1 MASGFVMNPLASRFP
16 DLDTALPLISLT
28 QLPTRLCAATK
39 FAAQLN
45 LDNVLIKRDD
55 LSAEPYGG
63 NKIRKLD
70 YLIADAVNKRCDS
83 IVTFGAVGSNH
94 ALATAIYA
102 RQQGLH
108 CYAVLTDQ
116 PLTPY
121 VAPTL
126 RYHANLGTV
135 LVHADGYYESIR
147 AAEEIEASHPSGSES
162 VYRIPWGG
170 SSWLGVAA
178 FINAALELS
187 TQLGDADAPERIYVA
202 CGTMG
207 TAVGLAMGLRVAKW
221 PTRVIAVQVVPQP
234 VTSISNFENLFAA
247 TNRELHNRDCRFP
260 IFENP
265 MSNVDLRTEFLG
277 DGYAMSTPEC
287 DDAVKLIAETEN
299 LTLETTYTG
308 KALAALIRDARA
320 GDLRGG
326 PVVFW
331 NTYNGRP
338 YPADLSPVLPNGV
351 PEPFRP
357 YLAD

>member
-1 MASGFVMNPLASRFP
+1 
-16 DLDTALPLISLT
+16 
-28 QLPTRLCAATK
+28 
-39 FAAQLN
+39 
-45 LDNVLIKRDD
+45 
-55 LSAEPYGG
+55 
-63 NKIRKLD
+63 
-70 YLIADAVNKRCDS
+70 
-83 IVTFGAVGSNH
+83 
-94 ALATAIYA
+94 
-102 RQQGLH
+102 
-108 CYAVLTDQ
+108 
-116 PLTPY
+116 
-121 VAPTL
+121 
-126 RYHANLGTV
+126 
-135 LVHADGYYESIR
+135 
-147 AAEEIEASHPSGSES
+147 
-162 VYRIPWGG
+162 
-170 SSWLGVAA
+170 
-178 FINAALELS
+178 
-187 TQLGDADAPERIYVA
+187 
-202 CGTMG
+202 MG

-234 VTSISNFENLFAA
+234 VTSIENFENLFAA

-308 KALAALIRDARA
+308 KALAALIHDARA
-320 GDLRGG
+320 GDLGGG

-338 YPADLSPVLPNGV
+338 YPADLSPVLPIDV